1 MTITDTA
8 STAKAPPLTELVAEE
23 IRALLARRRISGRE
37 LARRM
42 GASYSWVNF
51 RLTGAQPIDLNDL
64 QRIADVLDVE
74 VLDLLPQREGRVV
87 THIGAPRVQT
97 TVPKMGSPIALT
109 KRPTGGRPHGRT
121 SALPPK
127 ANPATPAHSAQ
138 RVTRTLATAA

>member
-8 STAKAPPLTELVAEE
+8 TTAKTPPLTELVAEE

-74 VLDLLPQREGRVV
+74 VLDLLPTREGRVV
-87 THIGAPRVQT
+87 THAGAPRRQT
-97 TVPKMGSPIALT
+97 TVP
-109 KRPTGGRPHGRT
+109 
-121 SALPPK
+121 
-127 ANPATPAHSAQ
+127 
-138 RVTRTLATAA
+138 